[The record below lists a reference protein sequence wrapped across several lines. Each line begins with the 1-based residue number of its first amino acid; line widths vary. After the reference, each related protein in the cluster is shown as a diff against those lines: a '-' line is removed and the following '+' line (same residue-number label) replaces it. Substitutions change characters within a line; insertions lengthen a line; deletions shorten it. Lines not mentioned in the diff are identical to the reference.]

1 MPEVLLATPEMAT
14 EYARWFVNRL
24 AYTRQSDRPHSESGR
39 HYYYRP
45 RAEGGGELGLELDD
59 VRRHLAGEITLGIY
73 AINPETQRVKWM
85 GIDADYKRSLDD
97 LLKLQYELQQDGIQA
112 ALEQSRRGGH
122 LWILFETPVL
132 AKHARVY
139 IRHLAGKLSV
149 HVKAA
154 GPSDGIELFPKQD
167 RIERAQFGNAIR
179 GPLGVHRAV
188 SRRYWFYGAQHDLEA
203 QMKYLREMRRVTERQ
218 LSDLIGGLAREEENP
233 RPQRLTAMRADR
245 SHFRILDRLDRE
257 GLRRIGRNWVTRCPS
272 CAAAGRDRGKDNL
285 AISVDEPLK
294 YVCWAGC
301 TNTQIRAALGAP
313 APVNAR

>member
-1 MPEVLLATPEMAT
+1 MREALLATPEMVA
-14 EYARWFVNRL
+14 EYARWFVNRP
-24 AYTRQSDRPHSESGR
+24 AYTRQSDRPRPESGR

-45 RAEGGGELGLELDD
+45 RAEGGRELRLELED

-73 AINPETQRVKWM
+73 AINSETQRVKWM

-132 AKHARVY
+132 ARHARVY

-149 HVKAA
+149 QIKAS

-167 RIERAQFGNAIR
+167 RIASTQFGNAIR

-188 SRRYWFYGAQHDLEA
+188 GRRYWFYGAQHDIKA
-203 QMKYLREMRRVTERQ
+203 QMKYLRELRRVTERQ
-218 LSDLIGGLAREEENP
+218 LSELITGLSLEEGDL
-233 RPQRLTAMRADR
+233 RPQPSPNNRSDR
-245 SHFRILDRLDRE
+245 THFHILEYL
-257 GLRRIGRNWVTRCPS
+257 N
-272 CAAAGRDRGKDNL
+272 
-285 AISVDEPLK
+285 
-294 YVCWAGC
+294 
-301 TNTQIRAALGAP
+301 
-313 APVNAR
+313 

>member
-1 MPEVLLATPEMAT
+1 MPEVKLATPEMAV

-24 AYTRQSDRPHSESGR
+24 AYTRQSNRPHPQSGR

-45 RAEGGGELGLELDD
+45 RAEGGGELGMKLDD

-73 AINPETQRVKWM
+73 AINPKTQRVKWM
-85 GIDADYKRSLDD
+85 AIDADYKRSLDD

-132 AKHARVY
+132 AKHAREY

-149 HVKAA
+149 QVKSA

-167 RIERAQFGNAIR
+167 RIDRAQFGNAIR

-188 SRRYWFYGAQHDLEA
+188 NRRYWFYGAQHDLEA
-203 QMKYLREMRRVTERQ
+203 QMKYLRELRRVTERQ
-218 LSDLIGGLAREEENP
+218 LSELVDGLTFEDEKPSSQPLIS
-233 RPQRLTAMRADR
+233 T
-245 SHFRILDRLDRE
+245 
-257 GLRRIGRNWVTRCPS
+257 
-272 CAAAGRDRGKDNL
+272 
-285 AISVDEPLK
+285 
-294 YVCWAGC
+294 
-301 TNTQIRAALGAP
+301 
-313 APVNAR
+313 